1 MTILITFSLTFLAPA
16 NWGKL
21 KEEWGVA
28 DSGKRQSPINI
39 STSNVTISE
48 QLPHLKYNWQNDAN
62 VKLVNNGKFYVRIWL
77 SAKNLQYPRCQ
88 DKSWQYPS
96 DLTFNFSLSE

>member
-39 STSNVTISE
+39 STSSVTISE
-48 QLPHLKYNWQNDAN
+48 QLPHLKYNRQNDAN
-62 VKLVNNGKFYVRIWL
+62 VKLVNNGKFYFRIWL
-77 SAKNLQYPRCQ
+77 SAKSLNIQGAETRVYNT
-88 DKSWQYPS
+88 S
-96 DLTFNFSLSE
+96 DLNFNLSLSE

>member
-1 MTILITFSLTFLAPA
+1 MTILITFPLIFLAPA

-62 VKLVNNGKFYVRIWL
+62 VKLVNNGKFYVRTG
-77 SAKNLQYPRCQ
+77 SCQ
-88 DKSWQYPS
+88 KSTISNGQRQELAIPQ
-96 DLTFNFSLSE
+96 